1 MCVYIYWWPLYSV
14 WIAHTLPCALIY
26 VYYVFF
32 AWAVHWPF
40 TIWRET
46 ANLVMVFVDHS
57 PIFILK
63 FLFIM
68 YHRLILSL
76 FWVKASMFVH
86 ALKQRV
92 LLNVSA
98 NVHSRLKSLVVFNP
112 KCDGREKMWMMN
124 KLAMGLSEKN
134 QFHIVPWRRFLWCL
148 YFVIHYVWKTIYVH
162 KNAFVAFLL
171 YIYFLKNNTSPY
183 FWHCFCW
190 SLRLFITINT
200 TSSTADVQKSINEIP
215 GWSCQ

>member
-1 MCVYIYWWPLYSV
+1 MAIVQRMNCSYLTV
-14 WIAHTLPCALIY
+14 CFNIY

-171 YIYFLKNNTSPY
+171 SYIFLEKQ
-183 FWHCFCW
+183 HK
-190 SLRLFITINT
+190 SLFLALLLLEFAIVYTINT
-200 TSSTADVQKSINEIP
+200 TSSWTADVQKSINEIP